1 MPVPVQES
9 LPLAPGVPGARLQT
23 LADRCCALIARRG
36 RPLEVGEIVAQVIRV
51 QGAPLRLQRRL
62 VAEIVDPDR
71 RLGWRGRDLV
81 GLDTPAWSAA
91 TLQEASFCVVDLET
105 TGGRPGSAKIIEIG
119 AARVQGLQIVER
131 FSQLVDPGVLVPPV
145 ITNLTGID
153 ASMLAGQPRIAEALA
168 SFVEFCGQD
177 VIVAHNAPFDLRFLN
192 YERHRMGLGHFDQP
206 ALDTLALA
214 RRLLRG
220 RVDRFDLTSLSTW
233 LVTAVRPCHRALAD
247 AEATAELLLALVAIL
262 DERGERTLSG
272 ALRMSRPKAN
282 RFAHKLALAEGLPSG
297 PGIYLMRDRSGGLLY
312 VGKAANLRRRVRSYF
327 GPSGRH
333 SRQIGRVLERLGA
346 IEFEVCG
353 SEFEASLKECR
364 LLAELRPPGNRRGV
378 AQDARRYLKITVAD
392 AFPRCYVVSEPRD
405 DGSRYFGPLLSARSA
420 KLAAEGVTRIF
431 GLRSCHPICRG
442 DVSPEG
448 AEGRACLGP
457 CSTGDADRYRTS
469 VTNAAL
475 ALAGDDHGLSVL
487 AEAIRHAAL
496 EDRVRPLDGDRERVD
511 ALLSAIARLAKLRRA
526 AGLNAIIVEAGP
538 DGGPV
543 VFFVRSGLVVHQA
556 DAGDHGSLQVGLDG
570 LRIEATSLPAG
581 AVEEVAIVREHLTR
595 REGEPTLLRLPDDWT
610 DWEVLAW
617 IRAAASAFDG
627 LLEAA

>member
-9 LPLAPGVPGARLQT
+9 LPLAPGVPGERLQT

-36 RPLEVGEIVAQVIRV
+36 RPLEVGEIVAQVIRI

-91 TLQEASFCVVDLET
+91 TLAEASFCVVDLET
-105 TGGRPGSAKIIEIG
+105 TGGRPGHAKIIEIG
-119 AARVQGLQIVER
+119 AARVQGLAIVER
-131 FSQLVDPGVLVPPV
+131 FTQLVDPTADIPPV
-145 ITNLTGID
+145 ITHLTGIS

-168 SFVEFCGQD
+168 SFIDFCGQD
-177 VIVAHNAPFDLRFLN
+177 VVVAHNAPFDLRFLN
-192 YERHRMGLGHFDQP
+192 YERHRMGQGHFDQP
-206 ALDTLALA
+206 VLDTLALA

-220 RVDRFDLTSLSTW
+220 RVDRFDLNSLSTW

-247 AEATAELLLALVAIL
+247 AEATAELLLALIAIL
-262 DERGERTLSG
+262 DERGERTVAG
-272 ALRMSRPKAN
+272 ALRLSRPKAN

-346 IEFEVCG
+346 IEHEVCG

-364 LLAELRPPGNRRGV
+364 LLAEQRPPGNRRGV
-378 AQDARRYLKITVAD
+378 AQDARRYLKLTVAEE
-392 AFPRCYVVSEPRD
+392 FPRCYVVTSPLD
-405 DGSRYFGPLLSARSA
+405 DSARYFGPLLSARSA
-420 KLAAEGVTRIF
+420 KLAAEAVTRIF
-431 GLRSCHPICRG
+431 DLRSCHPICR
-442 DVSPEG
+442 PG
-448 AEGRACLGP
+448 APTCDGCLARDTSGHL
-457 CSTGDADRYRTS
+457 DRYR
-469 VTNAAL
+469 AAVQSASL
-475 ALAGDDHGLSVL
+475 ALAGDDRGLAVL
-487 AEAIRHAAL
+487 AEAISQGVA
-496 EDRVRPLDGDRERVD
+496 DGRVRPLDGDRERVD

-526 AGLNAIIVEAGP
+526 AGLNAVVIEPGSDGRPIGFFIQSGIV
-538 DGGPV
+538 V
-543 VFFVRSGLVVHQA
+543 YQA
-556 DAGDHGSLQVGLDG
+556 DARDRAAVQRGLDR
-570 LRIEATSLPAG
+570 LRAESGPLPAG
-581 AVEEVAIVREHLTR
+581 AVEEVTIVREHVAR
-595 REGEPTLLRLPDDWT
+595 RDGEPTLLQLPIGWSDSEVVDW
-610 DWEVLAW
+610 V
-617 IRAAASAFDG
+617 RVAATAFDG